1 MSTVQSQNHISI
13 VDLIRALRRS
23 PLYFIFWFLL
33 TMVVVTMIYF
43 IVPRKYASEG
53 KFYVQVGRSSVG
65 STPTTSEGM
74 VMLQDSRETEVK
86 SVVGMLQSRELAER
100 VTDLVGVEEIL
111 QPGSKIEEWLD
122 SLPLEKLTSRLDKF
136 SAPAGKANADPNGFS
151 AEEIKRLKRRDK
163 AIKRL
168 TEIVNIENEKKT
180 TVVTIDT
187 SAQTPRLA
195 QSIVD
200 NYLNEYQA
208 MHVDINKTQDSD
220 NFFEKQF
227 NQQAS
232 TLETAERELET
243 LRTSM
248 DALTIA
254 GKRATKQKEIDQL
267 TLDRAS
273 TIVRLGEA
281 NQMAQQY
288 SVELQRIPQFI
299 RGLDTKKSSLAA
311 DRSRETLYALEIQ
324 VSEASSIYNENDP
337 RMRKLRE
344 QVRQARQALSAIPKS
359 FSEKEENVNVAH
371 QEVQVLHS
379 SAIALTQGLIKRL
392 TELDRL
398 IKQSKEEIRRLNDAE
413 VRANGLETNIAVH
426 RTALEKFAEK
436 RAESETLSALDSKGI
451 SNVKV
456 AQPASLILKKVFPSG
471 AIFAILGALF
481 STLVATVMTFFKNFE
496 LNLDRPIAGRQ
507 YQQAPADEVVRPNDR
522 RQRSTAARVNE
533 QPIVTARS
541 AENRNQVSI
550 LWVIGSF
557 CILLLGYMAIS
568 ILVQ

>member
-23 PLYFIFWFLL
+23 PLYFIFWFIL
-33 TMVVVTMIYF
+33 TMLMVAIIYF
-43 IVPRKYASEG
+43 IVPRKYSSEG

-111 QPGSKIEEWLD
+111 RPGSKIEEWID
-122 SLPLEKLTSRLDKF
+122 SIPIDKFTDQLDKF
-136 SAPAGKANADPNGFS
+136 SAPSGESNANPDGFTDD
-151 AEEIKRLKRRDK
+151 EIKRMKRRDK

-180 TVVTIDT
+180 TVVTIDA

-232 TLETAERELET
+232 TLETAERQLET

-248 DALTIA
+248 NALTIA
-254 GKRATKQKEIDQL
+254 GKRTTKQKEIDQL
-267 TLDRAS
+267 TLDRAE
-273 TIVRLGEA
+273 TIVKLGEA
-281 NQMAQQY
+281 DQMAKQY
-288 SVELQRIPQFI
+288 SAELIRIPQFI

-324 VSEASSIYNENDP
+324 VSEAASIYNESDP
-337 RMRKLRE
+337 RLRKLRD
-344 QVRQARQALSAIPKS
+344 QLRKAKSALAAIPKS

-379 SAIALTQGLIKRL
+379 TALATTQGLKKRL

-398 IKQSKEEIRRLNDAE
+398 ISENKEEIRRLNDAE
-413 VRANGLETNIAVH
+413 VKANGLETNIAVH
-426 RTALEKFAEK
+426 RTSLEKFAEK
-436 RAESETLSALDSKGI
+436 RAESETLSALDSKGV

-471 AIFAILGALF
+471 MVFGILGILF
-481 STLVATVMTFFKNFE
+481 STLIATVMTFFKNFE
-496 LNLDRPIAGRQ
+496 LNLDRPIAGRR
-507 YQQAPADEVVRPNDR
+507 YATDVDR
-522 RQRSTAARVNE
+522 RDDRRRRSTAQANE
-533 QPIVTARS
+533 RPMVTARS

-550 LWVIGSF
+550 LWVISSF